1 MIAKVV
7 KMQKGMEEM
16 TNEELFVLYQESR
29 DQGIKQEL
37 TLRYLYLAKSVA
49 IQMNNLYSD
58 FMQMEDIIHEGVIAI
73 MKGIDRYN
81 PERDSKFETFIS
93 RRIRGTVIDLI
104 RQNNWI
110 PRNYHTNRQSIENAR
125 QYLYEKQGHIP
136 SDEEIAGYLRM
147 NLRKF
152 QRIQRMSTMMNVL
165 SLDMITRGDEN
176 GQAVQVPSDDIEG
189 QPEDIF
195 FKGETVKT
203 LVEAVEK
210 LKEKEKLV
218 ISLYYV
224 EELSMT
230 QVAQVLNVSEPRIS
244 QIHSEA
250 IRKLKAYMK
259 SHLG

>member
-16 TNEELFVLYQESR
+16 TNEELLVLYQESR

-104 RQNNWI
+104 RKNNWI
-110 PRNYHTNRQSIENAR
+110 PRNYHKNRQSIENAR
-125 QYLYEKQGHIP
+125 
-136 SDEEIAGYLRM
+136 
-147 NLRKF
+147 
-152 QRIQRMSTMMNVL
+152 
-165 SLDMITRGDEN
+165 
-176 GQAVQVPSDDIEG
+176 
-189 QPEDIF
+189 
-195 FKGETVKT
+195 
-203 LVEAVEK
+203 
-210 LKEKEKLV
+210 
-218 ISLYYV
+218 
-224 EELSMT
+224 
-230 QVAQVLNVSEPRIS
+230 
-244 QIHSEA
+244 
-250 IRKLKAYMK
+250 
-259 SHLG
+259 